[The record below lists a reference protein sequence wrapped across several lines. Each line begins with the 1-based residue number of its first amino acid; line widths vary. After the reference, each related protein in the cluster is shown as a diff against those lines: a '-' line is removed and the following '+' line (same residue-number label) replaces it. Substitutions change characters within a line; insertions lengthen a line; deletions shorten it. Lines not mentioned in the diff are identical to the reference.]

1 MIKRITEEAIAML
14 MKNGIDDKKQIG
26 TLRDVLLV
34 TLSKYDIKEKET
46 SLVVYDSTDA
56 NIIQRKKI

>member
-14 MKNGIDDKKQIG
+14 IQNDIKDKRQIE
-26 TLRDVLLV
+26 TLRDVLLI
-34 TLSKYDIKEKET
+34 TLSKYEIKEKET

-56 NIIQRKKI
+56 MRI